1 MNSDIISNAKEY
13 KKLALMIETSAKVE
27 DIEDNIVIEDAL
39 LRLFYIKSL
48 EHKLADCQE
57 QLTEETDEETF
68 NAVFE
73 ASETI
78 QSVSEKIF
86 AQIEKYAVDN
96 RKFEIE
102 IENTTV
108 DTDSK
113 DKQNLLNQL
122 YKCEGIIRM
131 AQRAAARYP
140 IYGGSSGRWE
150 HLEGIE
156 NDGGKSPQ
164 QRVLDDL
171 GIDVYELE
179 SIREKLV
186 VSLEKIV
193 G

>member
-1 MNSDIISNAKEY
+1 MTSDIINTVGEY
-13 KKLALMIETSAKVE
+13 KKLALMIESTAQLADVE
-27 DIEDNIVIEDAL
+27 ENVTIEDAL

-48 EHKLADCQE
+48 ERKLGNCQE
-57 QLTEETDEETF
+57 ELSEETDEETF
-68 NAVFE
+68 KAVLETSEAIERVSDKVFE
-73 ASETI
+73 
-78 QSVSEKIF
+78 
-86 AQIEKYAVDN
+86 QIERYAAYE

-108 DTDSK
+108 ETDSK
-113 DKQNLLNQL
+113 DKRSLLNQL

-140 IYGGSSGRWE
+140 IYGESSGRWE

-156 NDGGKSPQ
+156 NDGSKSPE
-164 QRVLDDL
+164 QRVYDDL

-179 SIREKLV
+179 DIREKLV
-186 VSLEKIV
+186 LGLEQIV

>member
-1 MNSDIISNAKEY
+1 MTSNIINTVGEY
-13 KKLALMIETSAKVE
+13 KRLALMIETTATAE
-27 DIEDNIVIEDAL
+27 DIEESVNIEDAL

-48 EHKLADCQE
+48 ERKLGDCQE

-68 NAVFE
+68 NTVLEASDTIQQVTNNVFE
-73 ASETI
+73 
-78 QSVSEKIF
+78 
-86 AQIEKYAVDN
+86 QIEQYAADD

-108 DTDSK
+108 DTK
-113 DKQNLLNQL
+113 ANDKLNLLYQL

-131 AQRAAARYP
+131 AQRAAARFP
-140 IYGGSSGRWE
+140 IYGAASGRWE

-164 QRVLDDL
+164 QRVYEDL

-179 SIREKLV
+179 DIREKLV
-186 VSLEKIV
+186 LALEEIV
-193 G
+193 K